1 MSSTTDIVASGG
13 SSLFSKVRTTFAVL
27 GGVYVL
33 AVGLLAVPYF
43 QSHTIYLNSIK
54 LPFFANFD
62 APEKYGLALNKTY
75 NFKIHTSDNETL
87 GSWFILA
94 ESVYQSL
101 STPHTLP
108 QPHIANAIRSRPT
121 ILFFHGNAA
130 TRAFHARIQHY
141 SSLTARLDVNLLAI
155 DYRGFAESS
164 GSPSEE
170 GLVRDAR
177 AAWEWLLSQ
186 GAKGE
191 DILIVGHSLGTGVS
205 ARLAAQLS
213 DEGLKYR
220 AVVLMSPFSSIE
232 EVLKT
237 YNVLGTIP
245 LIKPLAMIPYAMNF
259 ISWALIHK
267 FDTLS
272 IVPRIKGEVL
282 IAHAANDW
290 DIPYTHSEV
299 LFNAF
304 LEPHLPSVQ
313 LPSNPAALNK
323 EQWSTFTNQITARNA
338 KMDEIV
344 ETTNFPYFGT
354 VKKFSENER
363 DIVFVKTLEGNHDYV
378 GVQEGLQDIIGRKY
392 GLFPGAKSTES
403 SGTSTP
409 APVTPN
415 DLAADTLDY
424 MKPQKEHFDGIKSQ
438 KELFDEFKLPVKD
451 SF

>member
-1 MSSTTDIVASGG
+1 MSSTTDIVASSGG
-13 SSLFSKVRTTFAVL
+13 TSLFSKVRTTFAVL

-43 QSHTIYLNSIK
+43 QSHTIYLNAIR
-54 LPFFANFD
+54 LPLFANFD
-62 APEKYGLALNKTY
+62 APEKYGLALNKTH

-94 ESVYQSL
+94 ESIYQSL
-101 STPHTLP
+101 PTPYTLP
-108 QPHIANAIRSRPT
+108 QPHIANAIQSRPT

-130 TRAFHARIQHY
+130 TRAFHARVQHY
-141 SSLTARLDVNLLAI
+141 SSLTARLDVNMLAI

-164 GSPSEE
+164 GTPTEE
-170 GLVRDAR
+170 GLIRDAR

-191 DILIVGHSLGTGVS
+191 DIIIMGHSLGTGVS

-237 YNVLGTIP
+237 YNVMGTIP
-245 LIKPLAMIPYAMNF
+245 LIKPLTMIPYAMNF
-259 ISWALIHK
+259 VSWVLVHK

-272 IVPRIKGEVL
+272 VVPRIKGEVL
-282 IAHAANDW
+282 IAHAVNDW

-304 LEPHLPSVQ
+304 LESHLPSVE
-313 LPSNPAALNK
+313 LPSNPAALSK
-323 EQWSTFTNQITARNA
+323 EQWSRFTNQITARNA

-344 ETTNFPYFGT
+344 DTTNFPYFGT
-354 VKKFSENER
+354 VKRFSEGER
-363 DIVFVKTLEGNHDYV
+363 DIVFVKTLEGSHDYI
-378 GVQEGLQDIIGRKY
+378 GVQEGLQDIVGRKY
-392 GLFPGAKSTES
+392 GLFGSTS
-403 SGTSTP
+403 SDSSTP
-409 APVTPN
+409 APVTPSG
-415 DLAADTLDY
+415 LAADNLDF
-424 MKPQKEHFDGIKSQ
+424 MKPR
-438 KELFDEFKLPVKD
+438 KELFDEFKLPLEEAM
-451 SF
+451 